1 MAIASSRSLNRRGRH
16 LSKPVC
22 SCSSF
27 LGEVFLLLASLAPL
41 GAITGCSGLVS
52 GSSTNPPPST
62 LSITNVQA
70 TSTTTYTTQIAWTTN
85 VAANSIVDYGTT
97 TSYGFSTPL
106 DLTMVTSHQVTV
118 SGLAAGTT
126 YYYQVQST
134 DSKNNN
140 GKSGGHRFATAGVS
154 ISGTITPT
162 KGGSGATVTL
172 SGTSSATTTAN
183 GSGAYTFTGLAS
195 GSYGVTP
202 SNAGYSYTPTNQ
214 NVTLTTLN
222 MTGVNFSATGT
233 ALAPTITTQPVNQTV
248 TAGQIASFNVAATG
262 TAPLGYQWNKNG
274 TAVSGATSSSYTT
287 PATSSSDNGAQF
299 TVVVS
304 NTAGSVTSNAAALT
318 VSAAPVAPSITA
330 QPASQ
335 TVTAG
340 QTATFNVAATGTAPL
355 SYQWN
360 KNGTAVLGAT
370 SLSYTTPATSS
381 SDNGAQFTVVVSN
394 TAGSVTSSAATL
406 TVNAAPLAPSI
417 TTQPASQTVTA
428 GQTATFTVV
437 ATGTAPLSYQ
447 WQKNSG
453 NIAGATS
460 SSYTTPATTTAD
472 SGSTFAVV
480 VSNSAGTA
488 TSSAATLT
496 VNPAPVAPTI
506 TTQSANQTVTAGQT
520 ATFTVVATG
529 TAPLGYQWQKNGGN
543 IAGATAASYTT
554 PATTTADSGSTFR
567 VMVTNTAGTA
577 TSSAATLTVNPAPVA
592 PAITTQPVSQTVT
605 AGQTATF
612 SVTATGTAP
621 LTYQWQKNGVAIS
634 GASSASYTTPAT
646 TTSDSG
652 TQFTVAISNG
662 VGTVISSAASLSV
675 NPLLPTAAYAFNEGS
690 GNTTLDASGNG
701 NSGTLSGPSWTT
713 AGHYANA
720 LSFNG
725 TNAYVEAANSNSL
738 NPGTAAT
745 FSAWVYMLAANADIS
760 SVINKWSQT
769 IDDEY
774 LFGLD
779 SSNRL
784 NFSWQTTGGNTWG
797 QPSYYIVTGNSQ
809 VPLSTWTYITVVR
822 NGPAVSFYINGSLD
836 ATFSAA
842 ADTNPFRSGINTLR
856 IGGQNRGGMV
866 RVLNGTIDEVRM
878 YNQALTPAQIQSDM
892 NTPIS
897 TPPVPPLIT
906 SQPVNQSVL
915 VGQTATFSVTAT
927 GTAPLSY
934 QWQKNGNAISGATSS
949 SYTTPATS
957 TSDNGT
963 QFTVVVSNSAGSVTS
978 SAATLTV
985 NAITLV
991 APSITT
997 QPTSQTVTAGQ
1008 TASFSVAA
1016 TGTAPLSYQWNKN
1029 GTAVSGATSSSYTT
1043 PPTSSSDNGAQFT
1056 VVVGNTAGSVTSS
1069 AATLTVNAATYLLSV
1084 SPTSLSFG
1092 NINPGASST
1101 LAVTLTNSGNSN
1113 VTISNVSISGAGFNA
1128 SGVST
1133 GTGLTPGQT
1142 AALNVTFAPA
1152 ATGSVTGSVTVT
1164 SNATNSPTTIALSG
1178 SGIQATF
1185 TAWVVPGLVRVGQ
1198 TDAPGTTS
1206 SIALSGARGETVDAQ
1221 VIVQGPAGGLSNVN
1235 LSASA
1240 LTGPNGVTIPASSFV
1255 LYREYYVTVQGSFNA
1270 GGNNQ
1275 PLGAGTYPEPL
1286 IPFVDPETGA
1296 ALSGSLQAVPATIAA
1311 NQNQPFWIDLNIP
1324 RGATTV
1330 PPGTY
1335 TGRIAVTSNQGN
1347 IAVPVTL
1354 TLWNF
1359 ELPLKPSELTMFTT
1373 WVNTGSPTNAQ
1384 QQALAQNRVFN
1395 LNYSSSQA
1403 STFQSQWGLN
1413 RADLGGTFG
1422 YNFVQCNGSLN
1433 DPIPS
1438 QSAIASAASAYPA
1451 GLPLEL
1457 FVSDETIGCSAA
1469 WPNIRTIAN
1478 NAHAAGVKILDTVPP
1493 NSNLF
1498 NYVDY
1503 WVILPVNWPSS
1514 FAGVPGTF
1522 WSYTSC
1528 NVGNGSNPRWDIDFA
1543 PINERLQAGFLNQTQ
1558 GATGLLYYAVDRWN
1572 SGDSLTSW
1580 NSLNTCGCG
1589 CGVPGSGDGI
1599 MLYPPSPIGS
1609 SEAAPG
1615 IRLKNIRDGIQD
1627 YEYAQIL
1634 KNLGQVPFL
1643 NSVIVPI
1650 ATSFTNWTHDP
1661 TALENARQQLG
1672 QQLHLLHP

>member
-340 QTATFNVAATGTAPL
+340 QTASFNVAATGTAPL

-460 SSYTTPATTTAD
+460 T
-472 SGSTFAVV
+472 
-480 VSNSAGTA
+480 
-488 TSSAATLT
+488 
-496 VNPAPVAPTI
+496 
-506 TTQSANQTVTAGQT
+506 
-520 ATFTVVATG
+520 
-529 TAPLGYQWQKNGGN
+529 
-543 IAGATAASYTT
+543 SYTT

-906 SQPVNQSVL
+906 SQPVNQSV
-915 VGQTATFSVTAT
+915 
-927 GTAPLSY
+927 
-934 QWQKNGNAISGATSS
+934 
-949 SYTTPATS
+949 
-957 TSDNGT
+957 
-963 QFTVVVSNSAGSVTS
+963 
-978 SAATLTV
+978 
-985 NAITLV
+985 
-991 APSITT
+991 
-997 QPTSQTVTAGQ
+997 TAGQ

-1043 PPTSSSDNGAQFT
+1043 PATSSSDNGAQFT